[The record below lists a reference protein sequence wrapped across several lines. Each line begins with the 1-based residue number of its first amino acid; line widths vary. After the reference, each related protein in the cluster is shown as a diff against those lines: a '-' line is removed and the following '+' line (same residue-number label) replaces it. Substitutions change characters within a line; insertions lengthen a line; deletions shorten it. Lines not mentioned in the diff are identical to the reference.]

1 MKRSYSLTLGFA
13 VLALTGVLS
22 LTTSAWARAPRQGF
36 DHMSQLKEKID
47 ALNLDDT
54 THTAIYKA
62 LDEGRVAQDDI
73 RSHLRKARQEL
84 RAMLQ
89 KDNPPEDQVLA
100 QSEVIGGLETKQ
112 RKQAL
117 HTLLTVR
124 SLLTPEQRVSLRE
137 AMRPHGPLKHDQER

>member
-1 MKRSYSLTLGFA
+1 
-13 VLALTGVLS
+13 
-22 LTTSAWARAPRQGF
+22 
-36 DHMSQLKEKID
+36 
-47 ALNLDDT
+47 
-54 THTAIYKA
+54 
-62 LDEGRVAQDDI
+62 
-73 RSHLRKARQEL
+73 
-84 RAMLQ
+84 MLQ

-124 SLLTPEQRVSLRE
+124 SLLTHEQRVSLRE